1 MKENSLGISFFGLT
15 KKEYLIFQRVIQFF
29 EKKGKYFHEYQQD
42 TVDSTTNPKISTTSA
57 AIFIVKNTPDAVE
70 QAKLAHT
77 QQAILTITDANEK
90 AVIGEYSVQQP
101 LLVTRVMRAID
112 GISKHCQTQTPTT
125 ANINTTAPT
134 KPTPTPTTKKSVE
147 KLFRALVVDDNATI
161 RKQLELELRETNIAA
176 DYADCGTVA
185 LDKIDSKQYDL
196 VFLDIVMPDIDGYE
210 VCKQLRKKPS
220 YKRTPVIMLSGKTE
234 PLDEVAGIL
243 AGASTYLLKPVKHAD
258 FQKTL
263 GRISKWLKDFA

>member
-15 KKEYLIFQRVIQFF
+15 KKEYLIFQRVMQFF
-29 EKKGKYFHEYQQD
+29 EKKGKYFHEHQYD
-42 TVDSTTNPKISTTSA
+42 TTDTTDHKISTSSA

-77 QQAILTITDANEK
+77 QQAILSITNANEK

-112 GISKHCQTQTPTT
+112 GISQHCQTATT
-125 ANINTTAPT
+125 TTTNTHTT
-134 KPTPTPTTKKSVE
+134 KPAPAPADKTPIK

-161 RKQLELELRETNIAA
+161 RKQLELELRDTNIAA
-176 DYADCGTVA
+176 DYADCGTAA
-185 LDKIDSKQYDL
+185 LDKINSQQYDL
-196 VFLDIVMPDIDGYE
+196 IFLDIVMPDIDGYE
-210 VCKQLRKKPS
+210 VCKQLRTKAS

-263 GRISKWLKDFA
+263 GRISKWLTDFA